1 MSAVRM
7 LVAAAGGGLSRRGS
21 RGCAPRRG
29 GAVSAVR
36 WPVAVVVCLWL
47 AGCSSTDD
55 GTSLLDQ
62 LELPTFGSEV
72 FMSGDNN
79 PLEVPPE
86 LDSPD
91 TGDSLQ
97 VPGGRSR
104 VSAAADAALYSRVLP
119 ERLDLQLRRDGG
131 VAWLAVDVSPA
142 TLWPQVPA
150 FLQRSGFKVVASNPA
165 HGYAETEWRERRLEV
180 AGARGLARSR
190 VRVRVRLEREP
201 DAVTNVFI
209 SSREAAFSGGEWR
222 LLPPDMEF
230 ERRLLLRFRDYLA
243 AGREAAS
250 PRMASLDDA
259 RVALDIHNLA
269 GVAVLRIGQRYSK
282 AWRHIGAA
290 LGRSGIE
297 MRADDRSRGIYL
309 VRYNGAG
316 GAGIDGAAARGQL
329 LQLHLLARGG
339 RTLVTV
345 HPNDNG
351 AAVPYALA
359 QRLLKRVLMAFEPG
373 AVAAR

>member
-1 MSAVRM
+1 MSFARM
-7 LVAAAGGGLSRRGS
+7 FGVGAADGFSRGGAGGY
-21 RGCAPRRG
+21 APRRR
-29 GAVSAVR
+29 GAMGVVR
-36 WPVAVVVCLWL
+36 WAVAVAVCLWL
-47 AGCSSTDD
+47 AGCSGTDD
-55 GTSLLDQ
+55 GTSLMDQ

-72 FMSGDNN
+72 FMGGDND

-86 LDSPD
+86 LDAPD
-91 TGDSLQ
+91 TSGSLQ
-97 VPGGRSR
+97 VPGGRGR
-104 VSAAADAALYSRVLP
+104 VSAAADAALNSRVLP
-119 ERLDLQLRRDGG
+119 QRLDMQLRRDGG

-150 FLQRSGFKVVASNPA
+150 FLQRSGFKVASSNPA
-165 HGYAETEWRERRLEV
+165 HGWAETEWRERRVEV

-209 SSREAAFSGGEWR
+209 SSREAGLSGGEWR

-230 ERRLLLRFRDYLA
+230 ERRMLLRFRDYLA

-250 PRMASLDDA
+250 PQMASLDDA
-259 RVALDIHNLA
+259 RVALDINNMA
-269 GVAVLRIGQRYSK
+269 GVAVLRVGQRYSK

-290 LGRSGIE
+290 LARSGIE
-297 MRADDRSRGIYL
+297 MRDDDRSRGIYL
-309 VRYNGAG
+309 VRYNDAG
-316 GAGIDGAAARGQL
+316 GGIDGAAARGQL
-329 LQLHLLARGG
+329 LQLHLLAKGG
-339 RTLVTV
+339 QTLVTV
-345 HPNDNG
+345 HPNGNG
-351 AAVPYALA
+351 AAVPYSLA

>member
-1 MSAVRM
+1 MSAVRRLGVAVGGFLRRGAM
-7 LVAAAGGGLSRRGS
+7 SAARWSVAA
-21 RGCAPRRG
+21 
-29 GAVSAVR
+29 
-36 WPVAVVVCLWL
+36 VVCLWL
-47 AGCSSTDD
+47 AGCSTTND

-72 FMSGDNN
+72 FMSGDND

-86 LDSPD
+86 LDAPD
-91 TGDSLQ
+91 TGNSLQ
-97 VPGGRSR
+97 VPGGRGR
-104 VSAAADAALYSRVLP
+104 VSAAADAALNSRVLP

-150 FLQRSGFKVVASNPA
+150 FLRRSGFKVAASNPA
-165 HGYAETEWRERRLEV
+165 HGYAETEWRERRVEV

-209 SSREAAFSGGEWR
+209 SSREAALSGGEWR
-222 LLPPDMEF
+222 ILPPDMEF
-230 ERRLLLRFRDYLA
+230 ERRMLLRFRDYLA
-243 AGREAAS
+243 AGRETAS

-259 RVALDIHNLA
+259 RIALDIRNMA
-269 GVAVLRIGQRYSK
+269 GVAVLRVGQRYSK

-290 LGRSGIE
+290 LGRSGID

-309 VRYNGAG
+309 VRYNDAG
-316 GAGIDGAAARGQL
+316 GAGIDGAAARGRL
-329 LQLHLLARGG
+329 LQLHLLAKGG
-339 RTLVTV
+339 QTLVTV

-359 QRLLKRVLMAFEPG
+359 QQLLKRVLMAFEPG
-373 AVAAR
+373 ALAAR